1 MILFNPEVNGF
12 YDITMI
18 KTHQISDCL
27 ITAAIFF
34 TAR

>member
-1 MILFNPEVNGF
+1 MISFNSKVDGF
-12 YDITMI
+12 YDITMVM
-18 KTHQISDCL
+18 TYQISDCL

>member
-1 MILFNPEVNGF
+1 MIIYQLNVNGF

-18 KTHQISDCL
+18 KTYQISDCL